1 MPTYKLC
8 TVSGWDELTTRS
20 PNAGEGGA
28 NSTLLTLPFAP
39 VKIPFSIHR
48 PSLFPALLVEADGSS
63 HTLTVRSWEQEAI
76 REPCNGCAKAK
87 RSKGAS

>member
-1 MPTYKLC
+1 MLK
-8 TVSGWDELTTRS
+8 LTTRN

-39 VKIPFSIHR
+39 VNIPFSIHL
-48 PSLFPALLVEADGSS
+48 PSLFPALLVLADGSS

-76 REPCNGCAKAK
+76 SDPCRG
-87 RSKGAS
+87 